1 MLSSQSLTISP
12 LLRRVESHFID
23 YLQEEITMQIAKLI
37 GEIKSRGAK
46 RIMLQLPEGLRMRA
60 TTVVEAIEK
69 EGIDVIL
76 SADATYGACDIADS
90 EAAQMHCDLLVHVG
104 HSKFYRDFETCV
116 PVIYYPWEMEIKLEN
131 IDFSAIKERR
141 IGLVTT
147 IQHMKLLKEAKEKL
161 EKQGKE
167 VVIGGQILG
176 CWTVNADKLDVD
188 AYLFVGTGH
197 FHPTGVKGTVYSWN
211 LEKGQIE
218 QIDTRLFEKKRY
230 ANIYNAKNAHSFAIL
245 VSSKEGQRELLG
257 YAEQL
262 KSKLQQKDKKAFI
275 VIMDEIRD
283 SKLMGIKV
291 DAFVNTA
298 CPRLTDDAFSKPFV
312 NASDIDILLEE

>member
-1 MLSSQSLTISP
+1 
-12 LLRRVESHFID
+12 
-23 YLQEEITMQIAKLI
+23 MQLEKLI
-37 GEIKSRGAK
+37 NEIKNRNAK
-46 RIMLQLPEGLRMRA
+46 RIMLQVPEGLRMRA
-60 TTVVEAIEK
+60 TIIVEAIEK

-76 SADATYGACDIADS
+76 SADPTYGACDLADS

-104 HSKFYRDFETCV
+104 HSKFYRDFETRV
-116 PVIYYPWEMEIKLEN
+116 PVIYYPWEMDIKLEN

-141 IGLVTT
+141 IGLITT
-147 IQHMKLLKEAKEKL
+147 IQHMKLLKEVKEKL

-197 FHPTGVKGTVYSWN
+197 FHPLGVNGKVYSLD
-211 LEKGQIE
+211 LEKMK
-218 QIDTRLFEKKRY
+218 IDVVDTYLFEKKRF
-230 ANIYNAKNAHSFAIL
+230 ANIYNAKNARSFAIL
-245 VSSKEGQRELLG
+245 VSSKEGQRELL
-257 YAEQL
+257 AAASEI
-262 KSKLQQKDKKAFI
+262 KKKLEQKDKKAFI

-283 SKLMGIKV
+283 NKLMGIKV

-298 CPRLTDDAFSKPFV
+298 CPRLTDDTFSKPFV
-312 NASDIDILLEE
+312 NAGDIDILLEE